1 MRCAACGADLGEIA
15 FVGRRDEC
23 PQCHADLHVCRQC
36 RFFDPA
42 VNNQCRESQAELVVD
57 KEKANFCDYFE
68 CSSGQRT
75 VADPSLGAKKKLEGL
90 FRK

>member
-1 MRCAACGADLGEIA
+1 MKCILCEHELSLTLP
-15 FVGRRDEC
+15 VGRRDEC
-23 PQCHADLHVCRQC
+23 PYCHADLHTCRQC

-42 VNNQCRESQAELVVD
+42 VHNQCREPQTELVVD

-68 CSSGQRT
+68 FGGKVSMVSSSST
-75 VADPSLGAKKKLEGL
+75 TKKKLEDL

>member
-1 MRCAACGADLGEIA
+1 MRCCACETDLGTMP

-42 VNNQCRESQAELVVD
+42 ANNQCREPLAELVVD

-68 CSSGQRT
+68 FAGGKPAAAASSE
-75 VADPSLGAKKKLEGL
+75 AKKKLEGL